1 MADRVSKEVRSRNM
15 SKIKGKNTLLEQK
28 VRKELYRLGYRYRL
42 NVSKLP
48 GKPDLVLNKYK
59 VAIFVNGCF
68 WHHHKDCRLAVVP
81 KSNVEFW
88 EEKLNKNI
96 ERDKRKSEELALL
109 GYEVLTLWECE
120 IENNFEETISKT
132 DTYLKSRLEK
142 KIE

>member
-1 MADRVSKEVRSRNM
+1 MADRVSKEVRSQNM

-132 DTYLKSRLEK
+132 DTYLKSRLEG